1 MEERITEVFISVL
14 NMSWTGAL
22 VIAAVLCVRALLR
35 KAPRQAVCWLWA
47 APVFRLL
54 CPVSVTSALSLL
66 GLLGASS
73 HRGRVEYIPSDIGM
87 AAKPAVDLLVPP
99 VTQAVNAALPA
110 ARPEFSANPLQIW
123 LFVGACVWL
132 AGTIAMLT
140 AAGVQLLGLRRR
152 LSEAVEL
159 EPGVFLADRID
170 GPFVLGV
177 FRPRIYLPSHLPAA
191 QRGYILN
198 HERAQIRR
206 RDPRFKLLAFAAL
219 CLHWFN
225 PLVWVAWRMLCRDI
239 ETACDESALRTAGAA
254 ERQRYAAVLL
264 EAAGTSHGFPALLAF
279 GESDVAVRIKHTLH
293 SRPVSRAALV
303 AALALAVGLTAC
315 FAANPAAE
323 PQRPTQAQAKA
334 ALEKY
339 MQYDERRF
347 ALFEIEELSYVEP
360 EDWEA
365 TGMLDEM
372 IDSQTSWGDCLKAD
386 PDCCLWFAR
395 TATRYQPETAI
406 TAPQTSDGGWERYLL
421 LEPEGDGYR
430 VVSERVSGGME
441 MPEPPAEHTQTELGL
456 TSDQWTML
464 QHQMSALVF
473 SGIRRDFDSP
483 SEWTADELAGWVKY
497 RLLYWPSQYEED
509 PFPLSRLSM
518 LLQAD
523 FSPENE
529 QWGNCPD
536 LLPAALEGKTELP
549 LGDPPTMPQDEQV
562 SVQYRR
568 EGDTVVAEAVV
579 TDGNG
584 EEMCI
589 QYTFGLVP
597 DIGPVSRTWVQ
608 SARVVSS
615 KCPVGES
622 SSSSLAG

>member
-1 MEERITEVFISVL
+1 MEERITEIFISVL

-152 LSEAVEL
+152 LAEAVEL
-159 EPGVFLADRID
+159 EPGVYLADRID

-191 QRGYILN
+191 QRGYILT
-198 HERAQIRR
+198 HERAHIRR

-279 GESDVAVRIKHTLH
+279 GESDVAVRIKRTLH

-315 FAANPAAE
+315 LAANPASA
-323 PQRPTQAQAKA
+323 PQRPTEEQAKA
-334 ALEKY
+334 ALE
-339 MQYDERRF
+339 QEFVADEQRF
-347 ALFEIEELSYVEP
+347 ALFEIDELSYIPP
-360 EDWEA
+360 EEWQA
-365 TGMLDEM
+365 TGILKE
-372 IDSQTSWGDCLKAD
+372 SLNGAQTWGDCLNAAAD
-386 PDCCLWFAR
+386 RSLYFAR
-395 TATRYQPETAI
+395 VSMRYTPETSI
-406 TAPQTSDGGWERYLL
+406 RGPQNPHGVWEMYLI
-421 LEPEGDGYR
+421 LEPGANGYR
-430 VVSERVSGGME
+430 VEARCVTDIQ
-441 MPEPPAEHTQTELGL
+441 PPPDLPDEYTQVQLGL
-456 TSDQWTML
+456 TDDQWQML
-464 QHQMSALVF
+464 QHQMAALVF
-473 SGIRRDFDSP
+473 SGIRREFDSP
-483 SEWTADELAGWVKY
+483 SEWTADELASWLKY
-497 RLLYWPSQYEED
+497 RLLYWPGYEQD
-509 PFPLSRLSM
+509 PFPLNTADII
-518 LLQAD
+518 LQAD
-523 FSPENE
+523 FSPENTV
-529 QWGNCPD
+529 WPVTD
-536 LLPAALEGKTELP
+536 LLPAALEGETELP

-579 TDGNG
+579 TDGDG

-608 SARVVSS
+608 SACVVSS

-622 SSSSLAG
+622 SSASLPG

>member
-54 CPVSVTSALSLL
+54 CPVSVTSALSLR

-73 HRGRVEYIPSDIGM
+73 HSGRVEYIPSDIGM
-87 AAKPAVDLLVPP
+87 AATPEVDLLVPP

-132 AGTIAMLT
+132 AGTIAMLA
-140 AAGVQLLGLRRR
+140 AAGIQLLRLRRR
-152 LSEAVEL
+152 LAEALEL
-159 EPGVFLADRID
+159 EPGVYLADRID

-177 FRPRIYLPSHLPAA
+177 FRPRIYLPSHLPDA
-191 QRGYILN
+191 QRGYILT
-198 HERAQIRR
+198 HERAHIHR
-206 RDPRFKLLAFAAL
+206 RDPLFKLLAFAVL

-239 ETACDESALRTAGAA
+239 ETACDESALRTADAA
-254 ERQRYAAVLL
+254 ERQRYATVLL
-264 EAAGTSHGFPALLAF
+264 EAAGTSHSFPALLAF
-279 GESDVAVRIKHTLH
+279 GESDVAVRIKRTLH
-293 SRPVSRAALV
+293 SRPVSRTALV
-303 AALALAVGLTAC
+303 ATLALAVGLTSC
-315 FAANPAAE
+315 LSANPAAE

-334 ALEKY
+334 ALEEY
-339 MQYDERRF
+339 MQYTWGSADRRF

-372 IDSQTSWGDCLKAD
+372 IDGQKSWRDYLKAD
-386 PDCCLWFAR
+386 PDRCLWFAR
-395 TATRYQPETAI
+395 TSTRYQPEIAY
-406 TAPQTSDGGWERYLL
+406 TAPQTSDGVWEKYLL

-430 VVSERVSGGME
+430 VVSERAIGGTDA
-441 MPEPPAEHTQTELGL
+441 PELPDEYIQTELGL
-456 TSDQWTML
+456 TTDQHLML
-464 QHQMSALVF
+464 QHQTSALVF

-483 SEWTADELAGWVKY
+483 SEWTVDELAGWVKY
-497 RLLYWPSQYEED
+497 RLLLWPSHYEEN
-509 PFPLSRLSM
+509 PLPLDRLST

-536 LLPAALEGKTELP
+536 LFPAALEGKTELP
-549 LGDPPTMPQDEQV
+549 LGDPLTIPQDEQV
-562 SVQYRR
+562 SVEYRR
-568 EGDTVVAEAVV
+568 EGDTVIAQAVV
-579 TDGNG
+579 RDSGG
-584 EEMCI
+584 EKICME
-589 QYTFGLVP
+589 YTFGLVP
-597 DIGPVSRTWVQ
+597 EDTGPVSRTWIQ
-608 SARVVSS
+608 SVRVVN
-615 KCPVGES
+615 PE
-622 SSSSLAG
+622 